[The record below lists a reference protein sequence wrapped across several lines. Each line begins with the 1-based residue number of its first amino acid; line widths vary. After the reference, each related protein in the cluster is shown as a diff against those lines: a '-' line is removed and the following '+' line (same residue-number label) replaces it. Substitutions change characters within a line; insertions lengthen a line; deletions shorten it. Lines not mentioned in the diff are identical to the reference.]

1 MREIVKA
8 CVKYQ
13 DRLYT
18 GFEHG
23 ECFNKLNEEN
33 IIIVFNK
40 IEQGFIDSDGNF
52 VDRKQAMVIAKEA
65 GQLSCET
72 DKQTLISE
80 DLHLDWLKKQNQYI
94 QKIEL
99 QLALTRGQLSET
111 EKALEI
117 AVDELDDAKDML
129 RVCGKEDWAGVLN
142 VSADYFKIIAK
153 EKMKCQSE

>member
-23 ECFNKLNEEN
+23 ECFNKLNEDN
-33 IIIVFNK
+33 TIIVFNK
-40 IEQGFIDSDGNF
+40 IEQGFVDNDGNF

-80 DLHLDWLKKQNQYI
+80 DLHLDWLKKQEKYI
-94 QKIEL
+94 K
-99 QLALTRGQLSET
+99 QLERALRMKLEEDWIGCPDYVIDNEFNLWL
-111 EKALEI
+111 EKARE
-117 AVDELDDAKDML
+117 
-129 RVCGKEDWAGVLN
+129 VL
-142 VSADYFKIIAK
+142 
-153 EKMKCQSE
+153 Q